1 MRPGTLE
8 STFDGLF
15 IHMIIGQDDEKDISL
30 RIKLFDSYLLRIKL
44 FDSYLVT
51 RDRYELKLV
60 KIYKAR
66 SSLTLCEV

>member
-30 RIKLFDSYLLRIKL
+30 RIKLFDSYL
-44 FDSYLVT
+44 VT